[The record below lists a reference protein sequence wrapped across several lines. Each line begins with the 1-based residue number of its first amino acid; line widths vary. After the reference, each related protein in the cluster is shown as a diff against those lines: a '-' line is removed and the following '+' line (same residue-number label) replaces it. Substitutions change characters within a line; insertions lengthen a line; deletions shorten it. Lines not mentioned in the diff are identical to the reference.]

1 MSAEPIKSFYGYLAG
16 GIAAL
21 LIVAAVWPVF
31 QGKKIENP
39 FLLTT
44 GLAILAPGVAIKKQ

>member
-16 GIAAL
+16 WIAAL